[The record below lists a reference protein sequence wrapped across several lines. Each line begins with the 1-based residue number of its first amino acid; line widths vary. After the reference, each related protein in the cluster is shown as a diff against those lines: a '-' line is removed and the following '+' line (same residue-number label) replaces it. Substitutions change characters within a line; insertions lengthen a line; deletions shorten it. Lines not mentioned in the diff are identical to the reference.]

1 MRMLEKSG
9 ISNITPKSATKIF
22 LHTALTSK
30 QPASSRLF
38 RLEPTIKRREPPL
51 LPGRLRQS
59 LAIGPSCR
67 KTMQTRI
74 PSEEAKAKMRAIIEN
89 VRKRSRNGKLP
100 ISKPGGSK
108 FKFEPFDLFDLNN
121 QKTKTLIGCLSL
133 SLVAVFVVK
142 SIVSYPFIS
151 LPSLNAQKGN
161 VQIFDRYDHL
171 ICTVH
176 EEKNVEPV
184 SLDRISVNM
193 RDAVIAA
200 EDKSF
205 YHHFGIDPA
214 GIGRAMVKNLEA
226 GHVVEGGST
235 ITQQLVKTL
244 YLNPEDRTF
253 IRKAEEA
260 WISLLISAS
269 HSKNK
274 VLETYLNQ
282 IYFGKGAYGIE
293 RASLAY
299 FNKHASQL
307 SLAEAAYLAG
317 LIKAPSELSQKA
329 NRKEAIARQHQVL
342 DAMVEAKLVSKLRAS
357 QAETE
362 KLRFSDGDYPLKYPF
377 YINHVLGVAKEQIGD
392 KLWSKPLSIYTNL
405 DPAAQLAAEKTLQRG
420 VIHAPRGINQ
430 GALVSIS
437 VEDGGVLAMVGGVGG
452 YGKVSWNRALNPHTA
467 GSAFKPFVYLAG
479 LINGAIQ
486 PDSMVDDTP
495 LSLQMPDGS
504 VYSPRNFDDGY
515 MGTIT
520 VRDALAKSR
529 NVCAVAVGQRTGMN
543 NVVLTA
549 KAAGI
554 TSQMDAYPSL
564 ALGTCAVSPLEMANA
579 YATIARSG
587 MYIQPSFIRRITSK
601 DKSINKIFEQ
611 TRQQK
616 LPVENCRQ
624 MVDTMMDVVSR
635 GTGTRAYLPG
645 VPVAGKTGTA
655 DKAKDIWFVGFTP
668 DVVTATWAG
677 NDDNLP
683 VAGNHVTGGGV
694 MAGIWHDY
702 MQAYLAKR
710 PAETLAFAAPEH
722 PLIKVAPFS
731 IANFVEDGME
741 QVGDGIEKV
750 GDSIEETF
758 SERHNRKRGVKT
770 FFGKIVN
777 KIGRIF

>member
-1 MRMLEKSG
+1 
-9 ISNITPKSATKIF
+9 
-22 LHTALTSK
+22 
-30 QPASSRLF
+30 
-38 RLEPTIKRREPPL
+38 
-51 LPGRLRQS
+51 
-59 LAIGPSCR
+59 
-67 KTMQTRI
+67 MQTRI
-74 PSEEAKAKMRAIIEN
+74 PSEKVQARFRAILEK
-89 VRKRSRNGKLP
+89 VRNRSRKLS
-100 ISKPGGSK
+100 I
-108 FKFEPFDLFDLNN
+108 LNLRDK
-121 QKTKTLIGCLSL
+121 KTRTFVGCLSL
-133 SLVAVFVVK
+133 TVAAAFAVK

-171 ICTVH
+171 VCTVH

-184 SLDRISVNM
+184 PLDRISVNM
-193 RDAVIAA
+193 REAVIAA

-205 YHHFGIDPA
+205 YQHFGIDPA
-214 GIGRAMVKNLEA
+214 GIGRAMVKNFEA
-226 GHVVEGGST
+226 GRVVEGGST

-244 YLNPEDRTF
+244 YLDPEDRTLW
-253 IRKAEEA
+253 RKAEEA
-260 WISLLISAS
+260 CMSLLINAS

-307 SLAEAAYLAG
+307 TLGESAYLAG

-329 NRKEAIARQHQVL
+329 NRKEAIVRQHQVL
-342 DAMVEAKLVSKLRAS
+342 DAMVECKLVSKQSAS
-357 QAETE
+357 KAEAQA
-362 KLRFSDGDYPLKYPF
+362 LRFADGDYPLKYPF
-377 YINHVLGVAKEQIGD
+377 YVNHVLSLAKEQIGD
-392 KLWSKPLSIYTNL
+392 NLWSKPLSIYTNL
-405 DPAAQLAAEKTLQRG
+405 DPAAQQAAERTLQRG
-420 VIHAPRGINQ
+420 VMHAPRGINQ

-437 VEDGGVLAMVGGVGG
+437 VDDGGVLAMVGGVGG

-467 GSAFKPFVYLAG
+467 GSAFKPFVYLSA

-486 PDSMVDDTP
+486 PESMVDDSP

-504 VYSPRNFDDGY
+504 IYSPRNFDDGY

-529 NVCAVAVGQRTGMN
+529 NVCAVAVGQRAGMN

-549 KAAGI
+549 QAAGI
-554 TSQMDAYPSL
+554 TTKMDPYPSL

-587 MYIQPSFIRRITSK
+587 VYVQPSFIRRITSK
-601 DKSINKIFEQ
+601 DSSINKVFEQ
-611 TRQQK
+611 PRQQK

-624 MVDTMMDVVSR
+624 MVDALMDVVSR

-668 DVVTATWAG
+668 DMVTATWAG
-677 NDDNLP
+677 NDDNRP

-702 MQAYLAKR
+702 MQGYLAKH
-710 PAETLAFAAPEH
+710 PAETLAFAGPEH
-722 PLIKVAPFS
+722 PLTRQAPFS
-731 IANFVEDGME
+731 IANFVEDGIE
-741 QVGDGIEKV
+741 EIGDGIEKV
-750 GDSIEETF
+750 GDNIEETF
-758 SERHNRKRGVKT
+758 SEHHNRQRGVKT
-770 FFGKIVN
+770 FFGKIVS

>member
-1 MRMLEKSG
+1 MKFQIPAR
-9 ISNITPKSATKIF
+9 AAQTKF
-22 LHTALTSK
+22 
-30 QPASSRLF
+30 
-38 RLEPTIKRREPPL
+38 
-51 LPGRLRQS
+51 
-59 LAIGPSCR
+59 
-67 KTMQTRI
+67 
-74 PSEEAKAKMRAIIEN
+74 RAIVEN
-89 VRKRSRNGKLP
+89 VRTCNRSFRLKKFDFKSQR
-100 ISKPGGSK
+100 SKTV
-108 FKFEPFDLFDLNN
+108 L
-121 QKTKTLIGCLSL
+121 GCLSL
-133 SLVAVFVVK
+133 SIAAAFIVK
-142 SIVSYPFIS
+142 GITSYPFIS
-151 LPSLNAQKGN
+151 LPSLNAQRGN
-161 VQIFDRYDHL
+161 VQVFDRYDHL

-193 RDAVIAA
+193 REAVIAA
-200 EDKSF
+200 EDRSF
-205 YHHFGIDPA
+205 YQHFGIDPV
-214 GIGRAMVKNLEA
+214 GIGRAMVKNFEA
-226 GHVVEGGST
+226 GRVVEGGST

-244 YLNPEDRTF
+244 YLNPEDRTLW
-253 IRKAEEA
+253 RKAEEA
-260 WISLLISAS
+260 YISLLINAS

-307 SLAEAAYLAG
+307 SLAESAYLAG
-317 LIKAPSELSQKA
+317 LIKAPSELSQIS
-329 NRKEAIARQHQVL
+329 NRKEAIERQHQVL
-342 DAMVEAKLVSKLRAS
+342 DAMVESKLVLKS
-357 QAETE
+357 QAAKAESE

-377 YINHVLGVAKEQIGD
+377 YVNHVISLAKNEIGD
-392 KLWSKPLSIYTNL
+392 KLWTKPLSIYTNL
-405 DPAAQLAAEKTLQRG
+405 DPAAQQAAERTLQRG
-420 VIHAPRGINQ
+420 VTHAPRGINQ

-437 VEDGGVLAMVGGVGG
+437 LDDGGVLSMVGGVGG

-486 PDSMVDDTP
+486 PDTMVDDTP

-504 VYSPRNFDDGY
+504 IYSPRNFDDGY

-520 VRDALAKSR
+520 VRDALARSR
-529 NVCAVAVGQRTGMN
+529 NVCAVAVGQKAGMN

-549 KAAGI
+549 QAAGI
-554 TSQMDAYPSL
+554 TTKMDPYPSL

-587 MYIQPSFIRRITSK
+587 LYIQPSFIRRITSK
-601 DKSINKIFEQ
+601 DNSINRIYEQ
-611 TRQQK
+611 RREQK

-624 MVDTMMDVVSR
+624 MVDALMDVVSR

-645 VPVAGKTGTA
+645 LPVAGKTGTA

-677 NDDNLP
+677 NDDNRP
-683 VAGNHVTGGGV
+683 VAGNHVTGGSI

-702 MQAYLAKR
+702 MQGYLAKH
-710 PAETLAFAAPEH
+710 PAETLAFAGPEH
-722 PLIKVAPFS
+722 PLTKVAPFS
-731 IANFVEDGME
+731 IANFVEDGVE
-741 QVGDGIEKV
+741 GIANGIERV
-750 GDSIEETF
+750 GDSIGETF
-758 SERHNRKRGVKT
+758 SERHNRQRGVKT
-770 FFGKIVN
+770 FFGRIVS

>member
-1 MRMLEKSG
+1 
-9 ISNITPKSATKIF
+9 
-22 LHTALTSK
+22 
-30 QPASSRLF
+30 
-38 RLEPTIKRREPPL
+38 
-51 LPGRLRQS
+51 
-59 LAIGPSCR
+59 
-67 KTMQTRI
+67 MQTRI
-74 PSEEAKAKMRAIIEN
+74 PSEKVQARFRAILEK
-89 VRKRSRNGKLP
+89 VRNRSRKLS
-100 ISKPGGSK
+100 I
-108 FKFEPFDLFDLNN
+108 LNLRDK
-121 QKTKTLIGCLSL
+121 KTRTFVGCLSL
-133 SLVAVFVVK
+133 TVAAAFAVK

-171 ICTVH
+171 VCTVH

-184 SLDRISVNM
+184 PLDRISVNM
-193 RDAVIAA
+193 REAVIAA

-205 YHHFGIDPA
+205 YQHFGIDPA
-214 GIGRAMVKNLEA
+214 GIGRAMVKNFEA
-226 GHVVEGGST
+226 GRVVEGGST

-244 YLNPEDRTF
+244 YLDPEDRTLW
-253 IRKAEEA
+253 RKAEEA
-260 WISLLISAS
+260 CMSLLINAS

-307 SLAEAAYLAG
+307 TLGESAYLAG

-329 NRKEAIARQHQVL
+329 NRKEAIVRQHQVL
-342 DAMVEAKLVSKLRAS
+342 DAMVECKLVSKQSAS
-357 QAETE
+357 KAEAQA
-362 KLRFSDGDYPLKYPF
+362 LRFADGDYPLKYPF
-377 YINHVLGVAKEQIGD
+377 YVNHVLSLAKEQIGD

-405 DPAAQLAAEKTLQRG
+405 DPAAQQAAERTLQRG
-420 VIHAPRGINQ
+420 VMHAPRGINQ

-437 VEDGGVLAMVGGVGG
+437 VDDGGVLAMVGGVGG

-467 GSAFKPFVYLAG
+467 GSAFKPFVYLSA

-486 PDSMVDDTP
+486 PESMVDDSP

-504 VYSPRNFDDGY
+504 IYSPRNFDDGY

-529 NVCAVAVGQRTGMN
+529 NVCAVAVGQRAGMN

-549 KAAGI
+549 QAAGI
-554 TSQMDAYPSL
+554 TTKMDPYPSL

-587 MYIQPSFIRRITSK
+587 VYVQPSFIRRITSK
-601 DKSINKIFEQ
+601 DSSINKVFEQ
-611 TRQQK
+611 PRQQK

-624 MVDTMMDVVSR
+624 MVDALMDVVSR

-668 DVVTATWAG
+668 DMVTATWAG
-677 NDDNLP
+677 NDDNRP

-702 MQAYLAKR
+702 MQGYLAKH
-710 PAETLAFAAPEH
+710 PAETLAFAGPEH
-722 PLIKVAPFS
+722 PLTRLAPFS
-731 IANFVEDGME
+731 IANFVEDGIE
-741 QVGDGIEKV
+741 EIGDGIEKV
-750 GDSIEETF
+750 GDNIEETF
-758 SERHNRKRGVKT
+758 SEHHNRQRGVKT
-770 FFGKIVN
+770 FFGKIVS

>member
-1 MRMLEKSG
+1 
-9 ISNITPKSATKIF
+9 
-22 LHTALTSK
+22 
-30 QPASSRLF
+30 
-38 RLEPTIKRREPPL
+38 
-51 LPGRLRQS
+51 
-59 LAIGPSCR
+59 
-67 KTMQTRI
+67 MQTRI
-74 PSEEAKAKMRAIIEN
+74 PSEKVQARFRAILEK
-89 VRKRSRNGKLP
+89 VRNRSRKLS
-100 ISKPGGSK
+100 I
-108 FKFEPFDLFDLNN
+108 LNLRDK
-121 QKTKTLIGCLSL
+121 KTRTFVGCLSL
-133 SLVAVFVVK
+133 TVAAAFAVK

-171 ICTVH
+171 VCTVH

-184 SLDRISVNM
+184 PLDRISVNM
-193 RDAVIAA
+193 REAVIAA

-205 YHHFGIDPA
+205 YQHFGIDPA
-214 GIGRAMVKNLEA
+214 GIGRAMVKNFEA
-226 GHVVEGGST
+226 GRVVEGGST

-244 YLNPEDRTF
+244 YLDPEDRTLW
-253 IRKAEEA
+253 RKAEEA
-260 WISLLISAS
+260 CMSLLINAS

-307 SLAEAAYLAG
+307 TLGESAYLAG

-329 NRKEAIARQHQVL
+329 NRKEAIVRQHQVL
-342 DAMVEAKLVSKLRAS
+342 DAMVECKLVSKQSAS
-357 QAETE
+357 KAEAQA
-362 KLRFSDGDYPLKYPF
+362 LRFADGDYPLKYPF
-377 YINHVLGVAKEQIGD
+377 YVNHVLSLAKEQIGD

-405 DPAAQLAAEKTLQRG
+405 DPAAQQAAERTLQRG
-420 VIHAPRGINQ
+420 VMHAPRGINQ

-437 VEDGGVLAMVGGVGG
+437 VDDGGVLAMVGGVGG

-467 GSAFKPFVYLAG
+467 GSAFKPFVYLSA

-486 PDSMVDDTP
+486 PESMVDDTP

-504 VYSPRNFDDGY
+504 IYSPRNFDDGY

-529 NVCAVAVGQRTGMN
+529 NVCAVAVGQRAGMN

-549 KAAGI
+549 QAAGI
-554 TSQMDAYPSL
+554 TTKMDPYPSL

-587 MYIQPSFIRRITSK
+587 VYVQPSFIRRITSK
-601 DKSINKIFEQ
+601 DSSINKVFEQ
-611 TRQQK
+611 PRQQK

-624 MVDTMMDVVSR
+624 MVDALMDVVSR

-668 DVVTATWAG
+668 DMVTATWAG
-677 NDDNLP
+677 NDDNRP

-702 MQAYLAKR
+702 MQGYLAKH
-710 PAETLAFAAPEH
+710 PAETLAFAGPEH
-722 PLIKVAPFS
+722 PLTRQAPFS
-731 IANFVEDGME
+731 IANFVEDGIE
-741 QVGDGIEKV
+741 EIGDGIEKV
-750 GDSIEETF
+750 GDNIEETF
-758 SERHNRKRGVKT
+758 SEHHNRQRGVKT
-770 FFGKIVN
+770 FFGKIVS

>member
-1 MRMLEKSG
+1 MKFP
-9 ISNITPKSATKIF
+9 IPTQAT
-22 LHTALTSK
+22 
-30 QPASSRLF
+30 
-38 RLEPTIKRREPPL
+38 
-51 LPGRLRQS
+51 
-59 LAIGPSCR
+59 
-67 KTMQTRI
+67 QTRF
-74 PSEEAKAKMRAIIEN
+74 RAIVEN
-89 VRKRSRNGKLP
+89 ARTCNRSFKL
-100 ISKPGGSK
+100 KK
-108 FKFEPFDLFDLNN
+108 FDFKS
-121 QKTKTLIGCLSL
+121 QRCKTVLGCLSL
-133 SLVAVFVVK
+133 SIAAAFVVK
-142 SIVSYPFIS
+142 GIASYPFIS

-161 VQIFDRYDHL
+161 VQVFDRYDHL

-184 SLDRISVNM
+184 SLERISVNM
-193 RDAVIAA
+193 REAVIAA
-200 EDKSF
+200 EDRSF
-205 YHHFGIDPA
+205 YQHFGLDPF

-226 GHVVEGGST
+226 GRVVEGGST

-244 YLNPEDRTF
+244 YLNPEDRTLW
-253 IRKAEEA
+253 RKAEEA
-260 WISLLISAS
+260 YISVLISAS

-307 SLAEAAYLAG
+307 SLAESAYLAG
-317 LIKAPSELSQKA
+317 LIKAPSELSQKS
-329 NRKEAIARQHQVL
+329 NQREAIERQHQVL
-342 DAMVEAKLVSKLRAS
+342 DAMVESKLVSKSRVSKAK
-357 QAETE
+357 AER
-362 KLRFSDGDYPLKYPF
+362 LRFSDGDYPLKYPF
-377 YINHVLGVAKEQIGD
+377 YVNHVISLAKNEIGD
-392 KLWSKPLSIYTNL
+392 KLWAKPLSIYTNL
-405 DPAAQLAAEKTLQRG
+405 DPAAQKAAETTLQKG
-420 VIHAPRGINQ
+420 VTHAPRGINQ

-437 VEDGGVLAMVGGVGG
+437 IEDGGVLAMVGGVGG

-467 GSAFKPFVYLAG
+467 GSVFKPFVYLAG

-486 PDSMVDDTP
+486 PDTMVDDMP

-504 VYSPRNFDDGY
+504 IYSPRNFDDGY
-515 MGTIT
+515 LGTIT

-529 NVCAVAVGQRTGMN
+529 NVCAVAVGQKAGMN

-549 KAAGI
+549 QAAGI
-554 TSQMDAYPSL
+554 TTKMDPYPSL

-587 MYIQPSFIRRITSK
+587 LYVQPSFIRRITSK
-601 DKSINKIFEQ
+601 DNSINKIYEQ
-611 TRQQK
+611 RREQK

-624 MVDTMMDVVSR
+624 MTDALMDVVSR

-645 VPVAGKTGTA
+645 LPVAGKTGTA

-677 NDDNLP
+677 NDDNRP
-683 VAGNHVTGGGV
+683 VAGNHVTGGSV

-702 MQAYLAKR
+702 MQGYLAKH

-722 PLIKVAPFS
+722 PLTKVAPFS
-731 IANFVEDGME
+731 IANFVADGVE
-741 QVGDGIEKV
+741 GIADGIEKV
-750 GDSIEETF
+750 GDSIGETF
-758 SERHNRKRGVKT
+758 SERHNRQRGVKT
-770 FFGKIVN
+770 FFGKIVS

>member
-1 MRMLEKSG
+1 
-9 ISNITPKSATKIF
+9 
-22 LHTALTSK
+22 
-30 QPASSRLF
+30 
-38 RLEPTIKRREPPL
+38 
-51 LPGRLRQS
+51 
-59 LAIGPSCR
+59 
-67 KTMQTRI
+67 MQTRI
-74 PSEEAKAKMRAIIEN
+74 PSENVQARFRAILEK
-89 VRKRSRNGKLP
+89 VRNRSRKLS
-100 ISKPGGSK
+100 I
-108 FKFEPFDLFDLNN
+108 LNLRDK
-121 QKTKTLIGCLSL
+121 KTRTFVGCLSL
-133 SLVAVFVVK
+133 TVAAAFAVK

-171 ICTVH
+171 VCTVH

-184 SLDRISVNM
+184 PLDRISVNM
-193 RDAVIAA
+193 REAVIAA

-205 YHHFGIDPA
+205 YQHFGIDPA
-214 GIGRAMVKNLEA
+214 GIGRAMVKNFEA
-226 GHVVEGGST
+226 GRVVEGGST

-244 YLNPEDRTF
+244 YLDPEDRTLW
-253 IRKAEEA
+253 RKAEEA
-260 WISLLISAS
+260 CMSLLINAS

-307 SLAEAAYLAG
+307 TLGESAYLAG

-329 NRKEAIARQHQVL
+329 NRKEAIVRQHQVL
-342 DAMVEAKLVSKLRAS
+342 DAMVECKLVSKQSAS
-357 QAETE
+357 KAEAQA
-362 KLRFSDGDYPLKYPF
+362 LRFADGDYPLKYPF
-377 YINHVLGVAKEQIGD
+377 YVNHVLSLAKEQIGD
-392 KLWSKPLSIYTNL
+392 NLWSKPLSIYTNL
-405 DPAAQLAAEKTLQRG
+405 DPAAQQAAERTLQRG
-420 VIHAPRGINQ
+420 VMHAPRGINQ

-437 VEDGGVLAMVGGVGG
+437 VDDGGVLAMVGGVGG

-467 GSAFKPFVYLAG
+467 GSAFKPFVYLSA

-486 PDSMVDDTP
+486 PESMVDDTP

-504 VYSPRNFDDGY
+504 IYSPRNFDDGY

-529 NVCAVAVGQRTGMN
+529 NVCAVAVGQRAGMN

-549 KAAGI
+549 QAAGI
-554 TSQMDAYPSL
+554 TTKMDPYPSL

-587 MYIQPSFIRRITSK
+587 VYVQPSFIRRITSK
-601 DKSINKIFEQ
+601 DSSINKVFEQ
-611 TRQQK
+611 PRQQK

-624 MVDTMMDVVSR
+624 MVDALMDVVSR

-668 DVVTATWAG
+668 DMVTATWAG
-677 NDDNLP
+677 NDDNRP

-702 MQAYLAKR
+702 MQGYLAKH
-710 PAETLAFAAPEH
+710 PAETLAFAGPEH
-722 PLIKVAPFS
+722 PLTRQAPFS
-731 IANFVEDGME
+731 IANFVEDGIE
-741 QVGDGIEKV
+741 EIGDGIEKV
-750 GDSIEETF
+750 GDNIEETF
-758 SERHNRKRGVKT
+758 SEHHNRQRGVKT
-770 FFGKIVN
+770 FFGKIVS

>member
-1 MRMLEKSG
+1 
-9 ISNITPKSATKIF
+9 
-22 LHTALTSK
+22 
-30 QPASSRLF
+30 
-38 RLEPTIKRREPPL
+38 
-51 LPGRLRQS
+51 
-59 LAIGPSCR
+59 
-67 KTMQTRI
+67 MQTRI
-74 PSEEAKAKMRAIIEN
+74 PSEKVQARFRAILEK
-89 VRKRSRNGKLP
+89 VRNRSRKLS
-100 ISKPGGSK
+100 I
-108 FKFEPFDLFDLNN
+108 LNLRDK
-121 QKTKTLIGCLSL
+121 KTRTFVGCLSL
-133 SLVAVFVVK
+133 TVAAAFAVK

-171 ICTVH
+171 VCTVH

-184 SLDRISVNM
+184 PLDRISVNM
-193 RDAVIAA
+193 REAVIAA

-205 YHHFGIDPA
+205 YQHFGIDPA
-214 GIGRAMVKNLEA
+214 GIGRAMVKNFEA
-226 GHVVEGGST
+226 GRVVEGGST

-244 YLNPEDRTF
+244 YLDPEDRTLW
-253 IRKAEEA
+253 RKAEEA
-260 WISLLISAS
+260 CMSLLINAS

-307 SLAEAAYLAG
+307 TLGESAYLAG

-329 NRKEAIARQHQVL
+329 NRKEAIVRQHQVL
-342 DAMVEAKLVSKLRAS
+342 DAMVECKLVSKQSAS
-357 QAETE
+357 KAEAQA
-362 KLRFSDGDYPLKYPF
+362 LRFADGDYPLKYPF
-377 YINHVLGVAKEQIGD
+377 YVNHVLSLAKEQIGD
-392 KLWSKPLSIYTNL
+392 NLWSKPLSIYTNL
-405 DPAAQLAAEKTLQRG
+405 DPAAQQAAERTLQRG
-420 VIHAPRGINQ
+420 VMHAPRGINQ

-437 VEDGGVLAMVGGVGG
+437 VDDGGVLAMVGGVGG

-467 GSAFKPFVYLAG
+467 GSAFKPFVYLSA

-486 PDSMVDDTP
+486 PESMVDDSP

-504 VYSPRNFDDGY
+504 IYSPRNFDDGY

-529 NVCAVAVGQRTGMN
+529 NVCAVAVGQRAGMN

-549 KAAGI
+549 QAAGI
-554 TSQMDAYPSL
+554 TTKMDPYPSL

-587 MYIQPSFIRRITSK
+587 VYVQPSFIRRITSK
-601 DKSINKIFEQ
+601 DSSINKVFEQ
-611 TRQQK
+611 PRQQK

-624 MVDTMMDVVSR
+624 MVDALMDVVSR

-677 NDDNLP
+677 NDDNRP

-702 MQAYLAKR
+702 MQGYLAKH
-710 PAETLAFAAPEH
+710 PAETLAFAGPEH
-722 PLIKVAPFS
+722 PLTRQAPFS
-731 IANFVEDGME
+731 IANFVEDGIE
-741 QVGDGIEKV
+741 EIGDGIEKV
-750 GDSIEETF
+750 GDNIEETF
-758 SERHNRKRGVKT
+758 SEHHNRQRGVKT
-770 FFGKIVN
+770 FFGKIVS

>member
-1 MRMLEKSG
+1 MK
-9 ISNITPKSATKIF
+9 P
-22 LHTALTSK
+22 
-30 QPASSRLF
+30 
-38 RLEPTIKRREPPL
+38 
-51 LPGRLRQS
+51 
-59 LAIGPSCR
+59 
-67 KTMQTRI
+67 QTRSQAAQALI
-74 PSEEAKAKMRAIIEN
+74 SALKSR
-89 VRKRSRNGKLP
+89 RSR
-100 ISKPGGSK
+100 
-108 FKFEPFDLFDLNN
+108 
-121 QKTKTLIGCLSL
+121 TVIGCLAL
-133 SLVAVFVVK
+133 SISAAFVVK
-142 SIVSYPFIS
+142 GIGSFPFIS

-161 VQIFDRYDHL
+161 VQVFDRYDRL

-184 SLDRISVNM
+184 PLDRISVNM
-193 RDAVIAA
+193 RQAAIAA

-205 YHHFGIDPA
+205 YQHFGLDPA
-214 GIGRAMVKNLEA
+214 GIGRAIVKNFEA
-226 GHVVEGGST
+226 GRVVEGGST

-244 YLNPEDRTF
+244 YLNPEDRSLW
-253 IRKAEEA
+253 RKAEEA
-260 WISLLISAS
+260 CISLLINAS

-307 SLAEAAYLAG
+307 NLAESAYLAG

-329 NRKEAIARQHQVL
+329 NLKEALKRQHRVL
-342 DAMVEAKLVSKLRAS
+342 DAMVESKLVTES
-357 QAETE
+357 QAAKAQTA

-377 YINHVLGVAKEQIGD
+377 YVNHVISIAKNEIGD
-392 KLWSKPLSIYTNL
+392 KLWTKPLSIYTNL
-405 DPAAQLAAEKTLQRG
+405 DPAAQQAAELTLQRG
-420 VIHAPRGINQ
+420 VAHAPRGINQ

-437 VEDGGVLAMVGGVGG
+437 LEDGGVLAMVGGVGG
-452 YGKVSWNRALNPHTA
+452 YGKVSWNRAINPHTA

-479 LINGAIQ
+479 LINGAVQ
-486 PDSMVDDTP
+486 PDTMVDDIP

-504 VYSPRNFDDGY
+504 IYSPRNFDDGY

-529 NVCAVAVGQRTGMN
+529 NVCAVAVGQKAGMN

-549 KAAGI
+549 QAAGI
-554 TSQMDAYPSL
+554 TTKMEPYPSL

-587 MYIQPSFIRRITSK
+587 LYVQPSFVRRITSK
-601 DKSINKIFEQ
+601 DRSINKVFEQ
-611 TRQQK
+611 NREQK

-624 MVDTMMDVVSR
+624 MVDALMDVVSR

-645 VPVAGKTGTA
+645 LPTAGKTGTA

-677 NDDNLP
+677 NDDNRP
-683 VAGNHVTGGGV
+683 VAGNHVTGGSV

-702 MQAYLAKR
+702 MQGYLAKH
-710 PAETLAFAAPEH
+710 PAETLAFAGPEH
-722 PLIKVAPFS
+722 PLTKDAPFS
-731 IANFVEDGME
+731 IANFVEDGVE
-741 QVGDGIEKV
+741 GISNGIERV
-750 GDSIEETF
+750 GDSIDETF
-758 SERHNRKRGVKT
+758 SERHYRERGVKT
-770 FFGKIVN
+770 FFGKIVS
-777 KIGRIF
+777 KLGRIF

>member
-1 MRMLEKSG
+1 MPSQLPPDTQAKFKAIVKRLQERR
-9 ISNITPKSATKIF
+9 
-22 LHTALTSK
+22 
-30 QPASSRLF
+30 AS
-38 RLEPTIKRREPPL
+38 
-51 LPGRLRQS
+51 LPGIHPGLRS
-59 LAIGPSCR
+59 VFANHRS
-67 KTMQTRI
+67 
-74 PSEEAKAKMRAIIEN
+74 KA
-89 VRKRSRNGKLP
+89 
-100 ISKPGGSK
+100 
-108 FKFEPFDLFDLNN
+108 
-121 QKTKTLIGCLSL
+121 LIGCAFLGL
-133 SLVAVFVVK
+133 AAAFCVK
-142 SIVSYPFIS
+142 SIASFPFIS
-151 LPSLNAQKGN
+151 LPSLSAQKGN
-161 VQIFDRYDHL
+161 VQIFDRYDRL
-171 ICTVH
+171 VTTVH
-176 EEKNVEPV
+176 QEKNVEPV
-184 SLDRISVNM
+184 PLERISVNM

-205 YHHFGIDPA
+205 YKHMGIDPQ
-214 GIGRAMVKNLEA
+214 GIARAMVKNFQA

-244 YLNPEDRTF
+244 YLDPDDRSI
-253 IRKAEEA
+253 IRKSQEA
-260 WISLLISAS
+260 FMATLISAS

-293 RASLAY
+293 RAANAY

-307 SLAEAAYLAG
+307 TLGESAYLAG

-329 NRKEAIARQHQVL
+329 NRKTAIANQHQVL
-342 DAMVEAKLVSKLRAS
+342 DALVESNLVSKLRAT
-357 QAETE
+357 QAEKET
-362 KLRFSDGDYPLKYPF
+362 LRFAEGDYALKYPF
-377 YINHVLGVAKEQIGD
+377 YINHVLSLAKEQIGD
-392 KLWSKPLSIYTNL
+392 QLWEKPISIYTNL
-405 DPAAQLAAEKTLQRG
+405 DPSAQAAAEKSLQRG
-420 VIHAPRGINQ
+420 VIRAPRGINQ

-495 LSLQMPDGS
+495 ISLQMPDGK

-515 MGTIT
+515 YGTIT

-529 NVCAVAVGQRTGMN
+529 NVCAVAVGQKTGLN

-554 TSQMDAYPSL
+554 SSQMDAFPSL
-564 ALGTCAVSPLEMANA
+564 PLGTCAVSPLEMANA
-579 YATIARSG
+579 YSTIARSG
-587 MYIQPSFIRRITSK
+587 TFIQPQFVRRIASS
-601 DKSINKIFEQ
+601 DKSINKVFQSKSEQ
-611 TRQQK
+611 R
-616 LPVENCRQ
+616 LPAEQCRQ
-624 MVDTMMDVVSR
+624 MVDALMDVVSR

-677 NDDNLP
+677 NDDNLA
-683 VAGNHVTGGGV
+683 VAGTHVTGGGV

-702 MQAYLAKR
+702 MAAYMAKH
-710 PAETLAFAAPEH
+710 PAETLAFAGPQR
-722 PLIKVAPFS
+722 PLIKEAPFS
-731 IANFVEDGME
+731 IATFVEDGVE
-741 QVGDGIEKV
+741 QIGDGIEEIHD
-750 GDSIEETF
+750 GIEETF
-758 SERHNRKRGVKT
+758 SEKHNRQRGVKT
-770 FFGKIVN
+770 FFGKLVS

>member
-1 MRMLEKSG
+1 MKIPANQQEK
-9 ISNITPKSATKIF
+9 
-22 LHTALTSK
+22 
-30 QPASSRLF
+30 F
-38 RLEPTIKRREPPL
+38 RAIVE
-51 LPGRLRQS
+51 RLRS
-59 LAIGPSCR
+59 HKIGAFDYKS
-67 KTMQTRI
+67 
-74 PSEEAKAKMRAIIEN
+74 MRVPQFHFNLRDQNARVIA
-89 VRKRSRNGKLP
+89 
-100 ISKPGGSK
+100 
-108 FKFEPFDLFDLNN
+108 
-121 QKTKTLIGCLSL
+121 GCLFLTLAACFS
-133 SLVAVFVVK
+133 VK
-142 SIVSYPFIS
+142 AIASYPFIS
-151 LPSLNAQKGN
+151 LPSLSAQKGN

-171 ICTVH
+171 VCTVH

-184 SLDRISVNM
+184 PLDRISVNM

-200 EDKSF
+200 EDRSF
-205 YHHFGIDPA
+205 YKHFGIDPE
-214 GIGRAMVKNLEA
+214 GIGRAIVKNFQA

-244 YLNPEDRTF
+244 YLDPEDRSF
-253 IRKAEEA
+253 LRKAQEA
-260 WISLLISAS
+260 CMSILVNGS

-293 RASLAY
+293 RASQAY

-307 SLAEAAYLAG
+307 TLAESAYLAG
-317 LIKAPSELSQKA
+317 LIKAPSELSLKS
-329 NRKEAIARQHQVL
+329 NRKEAIASQHHVL
-342 DAMVEAKLVSKLRAS
+342 DGLVECKLVSKSNAA
-357 QAETE
+357 QAEKE
-362 KLRFSDGDYPLKYPF
+362 KLRFADGGYPLKYPF
-377 YINHVLGVAKEQIGD
+377 YVNHVLSLTRQQIGD
-392 KLWSKPLSIYTNL
+392 RLWSRPLSIYTNL
-405 DPAAQLAAEKTLQRG
+405 DPSAQLAAERTLQRG

-430 GALVSIS
+430 GALVSIA
-437 VEDGGVLAMVGGVGG
+437 VDDGGVLAMVGGVGG

-479 LINGAIQ
+479 LVNGAVQ
-486 PDSMVDDTP
+486 PDNMVDDMP

-515 MGTIT
+515 LGTIT
-520 VRDALAKSR
+520 IREAVARSR
-529 NVCAVAVGQRTGMN
+529 NVCAVAIGQKAGLN

-549 KAAGI
+549 QAAGI
-554 TSQMDAYPSL
+554 TSQMDPYPSL
-564 ALGTCAVSPLEMANA
+564 ALGACAVSPLDMANA

-587 MYIQPSFIRRITSK
+587 VYIKPQFIRRIVSDDHSI
-601 DKSINKIFEQ
+601 DKVFQS
-611 TRQQK
+611 TREQK
-616 LPVENCRQ
+616 LPAENCRQ
-624 MVDTMMDVVSR
+624 MVDTLMDVVSR

-677 NDDNLP
+677 NDDNRA

-722 PLIKVAPFS
+722 PLTKVAPFS
-731 IANFVEDGME
+731 IATYVADGLE
-741 QVGDGIEKV
+741 EVGDGIEKI
-750 GDSIEETF
+750 GDGIEETF
-758 SERHNRKRGVKT
+758 SERHNRQRGVKT
-770 FFGKIVN
+770 FFGRLVS

>member
-1 MRMLEKSG
+1 
-9 ISNITPKSATKIF
+9 
-22 LHTALTSK
+22 
-30 QPASSRLF
+30 
-38 RLEPTIKRREPPL
+38 
-51 LPGRLRQS
+51 
-59 LAIGPSCR
+59 
-67 KTMQTRI
+67 MQTRI
-74 PSEEAKAKMRAIIEN
+74 PSEKVQARFRAILEK
-89 VRKRSRNGKLP
+89 VRNRSRKLS
-100 ISKPGGSK
+100 I
-108 FKFEPFDLFDLNN
+108 LNLRDK
-121 QKTKTLIGCLSL
+121 KTRTFVGCLSL
-133 SLVAVFVVK
+133 TVAAAFAVK

-171 ICTVH
+171 VCTVH

-184 SLDRISVNM
+184 PLDRISVNM
-193 RDAVIAA
+193 REAVIAA

-205 YHHFGIDPA
+205 YQHFGIDPA
-214 GIGRAMVKNLEA
+214 GIGRAMVKNFEA
-226 GHVVEGGST
+226 GRVVEGGST

-244 YLNPEDRTF
+244 YLDPEDRTLW
-253 IRKAEEA
+253 RKAEEA
-260 WISLLISAS
+260 CMSLLINAS

-307 SLAEAAYLAG
+307 TLGESAYLAG

-329 NRKEAIARQHQVL
+329 NRKEAIVRQHQVL
-342 DAMVEAKLVSKLRAS
+342 DAMVECKLVSKQSAS
-357 QAETE
+357 KAEAQA
-362 KLRFSDGDYPLKYPF
+362 LRFADGDYPLKYPF
-377 YINHVLGVAKEQIGD
+377 YVNHVLALAKEQIGD

-405 DPAAQLAAEKTLQRG
+405 DPAAQQAAERTLQRG
-420 VIHAPRGINQ
+420 VMHAPRGINQ

-437 VEDGGVLAMVGGVGG
+437 VDDGGVLAMVGGVGG

-467 GSAFKPFVYLAG
+467 GSAFKPFVYLSA

-486 PDSMVDDTP
+486 PESMVDDTP

-504 VYSPRNFDDGY
+504 IYSPRNFDDGY

-529 NVCAVAVGQRTGMN
+529 NVCAVAVGQRAGMN

-549 KAAGI
+549 QAAGI
-554 TSQMDAYPSL
+554 TTKMDPYPSL

-587 MYIQPSFIRRITSK
+587 VYVQPSFIRRITSK
-601 DKSINKIFEQ
+601 DSSINKVFEQ
-611 TRQQK
+611 PRQQK

-624 MVDTMMDVVSR
+624 MVDALMDVVSR

-677 NDDNLP
+677 NDDNRP

-702 MQAYLAKR
+702 MQGYLAKH
-710 PAETLAFAAPEH
+710 PAETLAFAGPEH
-722 PLIKVAPFS
+722 PLTRQAPFS
-731 IANFVEDGME
+731 IANFVEDGIE
-741 QVGDGIEKV
+741 EIGDGIEKV
-750 GDSIEETF
+750 GDNIEETF
-758 SERHNRKRGVKT
+758 SEHHNRQRGVKT
-770 FFGKIVN
+770 FFGKIVS

>member
-1 MRMLEKSG
+1 
-9 ISNITPKSATKIF
+9 
-22 LHTALTSK
+22 
-30 QPASSRLF
+30 
-38 RLEPTIKRREPPL
+38 
-51 LPGRLRQS
+51 
-59 LAIGPSCR
+59 
-67 KTMQTRI
+67 MQTRI
-74 PSEEAKAKMRAIIEN
+74 PSEKVQARFRAILEK
-89 VRKRSRNGKLP
+89 VRNRSRKLS
-100 ISKPGGSK
+100 I
-108 FKFEPFDLFDLNN
+108 LNLRDK
-121 QKTKTLIGCLSL
+121 KTRTFVGCLSL
-133 SLVAVFVVK
+133 TVAAAFAVK

-171 ICTVH
+171 VCTVH

-184 SLDRISVNM
+184 PLDRISVNM
-193 RDAVIAA
+193 REAVIAA

-205 YHHFGIDPA
+205 YQHFGIDPA
-214 GIGRAMVKNLEA
+214 GIGRAMVKNFEA
-226 GHVVEGGST
+226 GRVVEGGST

-244 YLNPEDRTF
+244 YLDPEDRTLW
-253 IRKAEEA
+253 RKAEEA
-260 WISLLISAS
+260 CMSLLINAS

-307 SLAEAAYLAG
+307 TLGESAYLAG

-329 NRKEAIARQHQVL
+329 NRKEAIVRQHQVL
-342 DAMVEAKLVSKLRAS
+342 DAMVECKLVSKQSAS
-357 QAETE
+357 KAEAQA
-362 KLRFSDGDYPLKYPF
+362 LRFADGDYPLKYPF
-377 YINHVLGVAKEQIGD
+377 YVNHVLSLAKEQIGD
-392 KLWSKPLSIYTNL
+392 NLWSKPLSIYTNL
-405 DPAAQLAAEKTLQRG
+405 DPAAQQAAERTLQRG
-420 VIHAPRGINQ
+420 VMHAPRGINQ

-437 VEDGGVLAMVGGVGG
+437 VDDGGVLAMVGGVGG

-467 GSAFKPFVYLAG
+467 GSAFKPFVYLSA

-486 PDSMVDDTP
+486 PESMVDDTP

-504 VYSPRNFDDGY
+504 IYSPRNFDDGY

-529 NVCAVAVGQRTGMN
+529 NVCAVAVGQRAGMN

-549 KAAGI
+549 QAAGI
-554 TSQMDAYPSL
+554 TTKMDPYPSL

-587 MYIQPSFIRRITSK
+587 VYVQPSFIRRITSK
-601 DKSINKIFEQ
+601 DSSINKVFEQ
-611 TRQQK
+611 PRQQK

-624 MVDTMMDVVSR
+624 MVDALMDVVSR

-668 DVVTATWAG
+668 DMVTATWAG
-677 NDDNLP
+677 NDDNRP

-702 MQAYLAKR
+702 MQGYLAKH
-710 PAETLAFAAPEH
+710 PAETLAFAGPEH
-722 PLIKVAPFS
+722 PLTRQAPFS
-731 IANFVEDGME
+731 IANFVEDGIE
-741 QVGDGIEKV
+741 EIGDGIEKV
-750 GDSIEETF
+750 GDNIEETF
-758 SERHNRKRGVKT
+758 SEHHNRQRGVKT
-770 FFGKIVN
+770 FFGKIVS

>member
-1 MRMLEKSG
+1 
-9 ISNITPKSATKIF
+9 
-22 LHTALTSK
+22 
-30 QPASSRLF
+30 
-38 RLEPTIKRREPPL
+38 
-51 LPGRLRQS
+51 
-59 LAIGPSCR
+59 
-67 KTMQTRI
+67 MQTRI
-74 PSEEAKAKMRAIIEN
+74 PSEKVQARFRAILEK
-89 VRKRSRNGKLP
+89 VRNRSRKLS
-100 ISKPGGSK
+100 I
-108 FKFEPFDLFDLNN
+108 LNLRDK
-121 QKTKTLIGCLSL
+121 KTRTFVGCLSL
-133 SLVAVFVVK
+133 TVAAAFAVK

-171 ICTVH
+171 VCTVH

-184 SLDRISVNM
+184 PLDRISVNM
-193 RDAVIAA
+193 REAVIAA

-205 YHHFGIDPA
+205 YQHFGIDPA

-226 GHVVEGGST
+226 GRVVEGGST

-244 YLNPEDRTF
+244 YLDPEDRTLW
-253 IRKAEEA
+253 RKAEEA
-260 WISLLISAS
+260 CMSLLINAS

-307 SLAEAAYLAG
+307 TLGESAYLAG

-329 NRKEAIARQHQVL
+329 NRKEAIVRQHQVL
-342 DAMVEAKLVSKLRAS
+342 DAMVECKLVSKQSAS
-357 QAETE
+357 KAEAQA
-362 KLRFSDGDYPLKYPF
+362 LRFADGDYPLKYPF
-377 YINHVLGVAKEQIGD
+377 YVNHVLSLAKEQIGD

-405 DPAAQLAAEKTLQRG
+405 DPAAQQAAERTLQRG
-420 VIHAPRGINQ
+420 VMHAPRGINQ

-437 VEDGGVLAMVGGVGG
+437 VDDGGVLAMVGGVGG

-467 GSAFKPFVYLAG
+467 GSAFKPFVYLSA

-486 PDSMVDDTP
+486 PESMVDDTP

-504 VYSPRNFDDGY
+504 IYSPRNFDDGY

-529 NVCAVAVGQRTGMN
+529 NVCAVAVGQRAGMN

-549 KAAGI
+549 QAAGI
-554 TSQMDAYPSL
+554 TTKMDPYPSL

-587 MYIQPSFIRRITSK
+587 VYVQPSFIRRITSK
-601 DKSINKIFEQ
+601 DSSINKVFEQ
-611 TRQQK
+611 PRQQK

-624 MVDTMMDVVSR
+624 MVDALMDVVSR

-668 DVVTATWAG
+668 DMVTATWAG
-677 NDDNLP
+677 NDDNRP

-702 MQAYLAKR
+702 MQGYLAKH
-710 PAETLAFAAPEH
+710 PAETLAFAGPEH
-722 PLIKVAPFS
+722 PLTRQAPFS
-731 IANFVEDGME
+731 IANFVEDGIE
-741 QVGDGIEKV
+741 EIGDGIEKV
-750 GDSIEETF
+750 GDNIEETF
-758 SERHNRKRGVKT
+758 SEHHNRQRGVKT
-770 FFGKIVN
+770 FFGKIVS

>member
-1 MRMLEKSG
+1 
-9 ISNITPKSATKIF
+9 
-22 LHTALTSK
+22 
-30 QPASSRLF
+30 
-38 RLEPTIKRREPPL
+38 
-51 LPGRLRQS
+51 
-59 LAIGPSCR
+59 
-67 KTMQTRI
+67 MQTRI
-74 PSEEAKAKMRAIIEN
+74 PSENVQARFRAILEK
-89 VRKRSRNGKLP
+89 VRNRSRKLS
-100 ISKPGGSK
+100 I
-108 FKFEPFDLFDLNN
+108 LNLRDK
-121 QKTKTLIGCLSL
+121 KTRTFVGCLSL
-133 SLVAVFVVK
+133 TVAAAFAVK

-171 ICTVH
+171 VCTVH

-184 SLDRISVNM
+184 PLDRISVNM
-193 RDAVIAA
+193 REAVIAA

-205 YHHFGIDPA
+205 YQHFGIDPA

-226 GHVVEGGST
+226 GRVVEGGST

-244 YLNPEDRTF
+244 YLDPEDRTLW
-253 IRKAEEA
+253 RKAEEA
-260 WISLLISAS
+260 CMSLLINAS

-307 SLAEAAYLAG
+307 TLGESAYLAG

-329 NRKEAIARQHQVL
+329 NRKEAIVRQHQVL
-342 DAMVEAKLVSKLRAS
+342 DAMVECKLVSKQSAS
-357 QAETE
+357 KAEAQA
-362 KLRFSDGDYPLKYPF
+362 LRFADGDYPLKYPF
-377 YINHVLGVAKEQIGD
+377 YVNHVLSLAKEQIGD
-392 KLWSKPLSIYTNL
+392 NLWSKPLSIYTNL
-405 DPAAQLAAEKTLQRG
+405 DPAAQQAAERTLQRG
-420 VIHAPRGINQ
+420 VMHAPRGINQ

-437 VEDGGVLAMVGGVGG
+437 VDDGGVLAMVGGVGG

-467 GSAFKPFVYLAG
+467 GSAFKPFVYLSA

-486 PDSMVDDTP
+486 PESMVDDTP

-504 VYSPRNFDDGY
+504 IYSPRNFDDGY

-529 NVCAVAVGQRTGMN
+529 NVCAVAVGQRAGMN

-549 KAAGI
+549 QAAGI
-554 TSQMDAYPSL
+554 TTKMDPYPSL

-587 MYIQPSFIRRITSK
+587 VYVQPSFIRRITSK
-601 DKSINKIFEQ
+601 DSSINKVFEQ
-611 TRQQK
+611 PRQQK

-624 MVDTMMDVVSR
+624 MVDALMDVVSR

-668 DVVTATWAG
+668 DMVTATWAG
-677 NDDNLP
+677 NDDNRP

-702 MQAYLAKR
+702 MQGYLAKH
-710 PAETLAFAAPEH
+710 PAETLAFAGPEH
-722 PLIKVAPFS
+722 PLTRQAPFS
-731 IANFVEDGME
+731 IANFVEDGIE
-741 QVGDGIEKV
+741 EIGDGIEKV
-750 GDSIEETF
+750 GDNIEETF
-758 SERHNRKRGVKT
+758 SEHHNRQRGVKT
-770 FFGKIVN
+770 FFGKIVS

>member
-1 MRMLEKSG
+1 
-9 ISNITPKSATKIF
+9 
-22 LHTALTSK
+22 
-30 QPASSRLF
+30 
-38 RLEPTIKRREPPL
+38 
-51 LPGRLRQS
+51 
-59 LAIGPSCR
+59 
-67 KTMQTRI
+67 MQTRI
-74 PSEEAKAKMRAIIEN
+74 PSEKVQARFRAILEK
-89 VRKRSRNGKLP
+89 VRNRSRKLS
-100 ISKPGGSK
+100 I
-108 FKFEPFDLFDLNN
+108 LNLRDK
-121 QKTKTLIGCLSL
+121 KTRTFVGCLSL
-133 SLVAVFVVK
+133 TVAAAFAVK

-171 ICTVH
+171 VCTVH

-184 SLDRISVNM
+184 PLDRISVNM
-193 RDAVIAA
+193 REAVIAA

-205 YHHFGIDPA
+205 YQHFGIDPA
-214 GIGRAMVKNLEA
+214 GIGRAMVKNFEA
-226 GHVVEGGST
+226 GRVVEGGST

-244 YLNPEDRTF
+244 YLDPEDRTLW
-253 IRKAEEA
+253 RKAEEA
-260 WISLLISAS
+260 CMSLLINAS

-307 SLAEAAYLAG
+307 TLGESAYLAG

-329 NRKEAIARQHQVL
+329 NRKEAIVRQHQVL
-342 DAMVEAKLVSKLRAS
+342 DAMVECKLVSKQSAS
-357 QAETE
+357 KAEAQA
-362 KLRFSDGDYPLKYPF
+362 LRFADGDYPLKYPF
-377 YINHVLGVAKEQIGD
+377 YVNHVLSLAKEQIGD

-405 DPAAQLAAEKTLQRG
+405 DPAAQQAAERTLQRG
-420 VIHAPRGINQ
+420 VMHAPRGINQ

-437 VEDGGVLAMVGGVGG
+437 VDDGGVLAMVGGVGG

-467 GSAFKPFVYLAG
+467 GSAFKPFVYLSA

-486 PDSMVDDTP
+486 PESMVDDSP

-504 VYSPRNFDDGY
+504 IYSPRNFDDGY

-529 NVCAVAVGQRTGMN
+529 NVCAVAVGQRAGMN

-549 KAAGI
+549 QAAGI
-554 TSQMDAYPSL
+554 TTKMDPYPSL

-587 MYIQPSFIRRITSK
+587 VYVQPSFIRRITTK
-601 DKSINKIFEQ
+601 DSSINKVFEQ
-611 TRQQK
+611 PRQQK

-624 MVDTMMDVVSR
+624 MVDALMDVVSR

-668 DVVTATWAG
+668 DMVTATWAG
-677 NDDNLP
+677 NDDNRP

-702 MQAYLAKR
+702 MQGYLAKH
-710 PAETLAFAAPEH
+710 PAETLAFAGPEH
-722 PLIKVAPFS
+722 PLTRLAPFS
-731 IANFVEDGME
+731 IANFVEDGIE
-741 QVGDGIEKV
+741 EIGDGIEKV
-750 GDSIEETF
+750 GDNIEETF
-758 SERHNRKRGVKT
+758 SEHHNRQRGVKT
-770 FFGKIVN
+770 FFGKIVS